1 MCFAHFDTRKVAQHV
16 TFHGDVMVVL
26 GGDEVLPFQVQHLQ
40 VVAVG
45 LPQVT
50 QVGPQCQFQLV
61 ALQAC
66 VLHGDAGI
74 APLALAVAV
83 EEVEPYSD
91 ASVESE
97 VVAVTVIVNIIFPY
111 PAFSRT

>member
-1 MCFAHFDTRKVAQHV
+1 MAMSWLSLAAI
-16 TFHGDVMVVL
+16 VL

-74 APLALAVAV
+74 APFALAVAV
-83 EEVEPYSD
+83 EEVEPNGD
-91 ASVESE
+91 APVESE
-97 VVAVTVIVNIIFPY
+97 VVAAAVAVDVILVERIAVSGVQAHVGIV
-111 PAFSRT
+111 A